1 MFNTQ
6 EFIEKYGA
14 QDHELTLG
22 QKVVRYYLPRSIEQ
36 FIDTT
41 DPMKGFPLWAK
52 VWPASIVL
60 ADFMAALPVEDGK
73 RTLEIGAGIGIAGIA
88 AAAFG
93 HDVVIS
99 ECDPN
104 ALEFAR
110 AIAHLNGLAD
120 LPVICI
126 DWADPAVAGP
136 FDRIIGS
143 EVVFRN
149 DDLQPLQNLFQR
161 LLKPGGEVVLSTEVR
176 KPAIDF
182 FQNLSASYDMKAQTR
197 TLRSG
202 ADETKIVFCR
212 MKSR

>member
-6 EFIEKYGA
+6 EFVEKYGA
-14 QDHELTLG
+14 QDHELKLG
-22 QKVVRYYLPRSIEQ
+22 GKVVRYYLPRSIEQ

-60 ADFMAALPVEDGK
+60 ADYMAALPVEDGK
-73 RTLEIGAGIGIAGIA
+73 KTLEIGAGVGIAGIA
-88 AAAFG
+88 AAVFG

-104 ALEFAR
+104 ALEFAG
-110 AIAHLNGLAD
+110 ANVHLNGLAD

-126 DWADPAVAGP
+126 DWGDPVAAGP

-149 DDLQPLQNLFQR
+149 DDLQPLQNFFPEAFKAGRGGGPFDRGPETGHRFLPENER
-161 LLKPGGEVVLSTEVR
+161 LVR
-176 KPAIDF
+176 HESPNQD
-182 FQNLSASYDMKAQTR
+182 AS
-197 TLRSG
+197 LR
-202 ADETKIVFCR
+202 CR
-212 MKSR
+212 